1 MSAKKEIGAKIVI
14 AKDCGFCFGVKR
26 AVETIYELKNKT
38 DKKIVVAGELIH
50 NKNFIERL
58 EKDGIYCIDEDKIK
72 DLEAEKNNVIVVIRT
87 HGATKE
93 LVGTIENMGIEYIDA
108 TCPFVKRI
116 HKIVDRNSKDCDYT
130 IISGDKNHPE
140 VKGIQ
145 SYSHSAETAV
155 LSDEGECEKFVKST
169 PNCSQKSVLMVSQT
183 TNNNEKYVNCQ
194 KIIKNLYTKV
204 KIFDTIC
211 NVTGKRQNEAKKI
224 ASTAD
229 LMFIIGCVKS
239 SNTKKLYDIASE
251 YCKKTYLVEDASEI
265 PESEIISELERAKEF
280 YGSEKNDFTVGI
292 TAGASTPDDII
303 EEVVAGIGKIINSGE
318 STN

>member
-1 MSAKKEIGAKIVI
+1 MSAKSEIRPKIIV
-14 AKDCGFCFGVKR
+14 AKDCGFCFGVRR
-26 AVETIYELKNKT
+26 AVDTIYELRKKT

-50 NKNFIERL
+50 NRDFIKHL
-58 EKDGIYCIDEDKIK
+58 EKDGIYCIDEGEIAELEREK
-72 DLEAEKNNVIVVIRT
+72 DNVIVVIRT

-93 LVGTIENMGIEYIDA
+93 LVGKIEKMGIEYVDA

-116 HKIVDRNSKDCDYT
+116 HKIVDENSKNCDYT

-145 SYSHSAETAV
+145 SYSNSKTVV
-155 LSDEGECEKFVKST
+155 LSDEDECEKFVKSNL
-169 PNCSQKSVLMVSQT
+169 NCSQKAVLMVSQT

-211 NVTGKRQNEAKKI
+211 SVTGKRQNEVKKI
-224 ASTAD
+224 ASHAD
-229 LMFIIGCVKS
+229 IMFIIGFVKS
-239 SNTKKLYDIASE
+239 SNTKKLYDIASQH
-251 YCKKTYLVEDASEI
+251 CKKTYLVENATEI
-265 PESEIISELERAKEF
+265 SESEIRSELEKEKES
-280 YGSEKNDFTVGI
+280 YGSGKNDFTVGI

-303 EEVVAGIGKIINSGE
+303 EEVVAGIEKIIGSGE
-318 STN
+318 KTS

>member
-1 MSAKKEIGAKIVI
+1 MSAKKGIEAKIVI

-58 EKDGIYCIDEDKIK
+58 EKDGIYCIDEGEIAELEREK
-72 DLEAEKNNVIVVIRT
+72 DNVIVVIRT

-93 LVGTIENMGIEYIDA
+93 LVGKIEKMGIEYVDA

-116 HKIVDRNSKDCDYT
+116 HKIVDENSKNCDYT
-130 IISGDKNHPE
+130 IIAGDKNHPE

-145 SYSHSAETAV
+145 SYSNSKTVV
-155 LSDEGECEKFVKST
+155 LSDEDECEKFVKST
-169 PNCSQKSVLMVSQT
+169 PNCSQTAVLMVSQT

-224 ASTAD
+224 ASNAD
-229 LMFIIGCVKS
+229 IMFIIGCVKS

-303 EEVVAGIGKIINSGE
+303 EEVVAGIGRIINSGE